1 MMRRFS
7 GSATPVAPIASVLA
21 VLATLL
27 VPAVAQAT
35 TKQYVLTHPK
45 REHCRAHYVKKVE
58 RVKVREHGRTVKVR
72 ETVCVYVA
80 PKKTPVKAT
89 TPVTPAPT
97 PMTLAPGTPAPVP
110 LVTLHAHLD
119 PSFAQSP
126 SNPLAVTYSYSASA
140 TETINGT
147 PSPNPNLPTGILNLY
162 SDGLLKCSINVGGS
176 TTGGECPV
184 TYSATGKHTVIT
196 TYTSGTLSATETY
209 VEQIEPSATTMT
221 DSATVEAESGNPA
234 EKPHLWTVTVSVT
247 APNGNAVSGEVQ
259 YTILDTTT
267 GAEEAHGT
275 LPTGTVCEIQE
286 NTDPFVAGDPLYFWG
301 GGGGGQIG
309 NCGGASLGPVSKTD
323 SVVLKVS
330 FLGAP
335 GYLPSTGSTLGI

>member
-35 TKQYVLTHPK
+35 TKQYVLPHPK

-89 TPVTPAPT
+89 TPAATTPAPT
-97 PMTLAPGTPAPVP
+97 TPAPASP
-110 LVTLHAHLD
+110 APIVTLHSHLD
-119 PSFAQSP
+119 PSFVQDP

-209 VEQIEPSATTMT
+209 VEQIEPYATTTT
-221 DSATVEAESGNPA
+221 DSAKRERVTYYENV
-234 EKPHLWTVTVSVT
+234 WTVTVSVT
-247 APNGNAVSGEVQ
+247 APNGNAVSGELQ
-259 YTILDTTT
+259 YTLLDTT
-267 GAEEAHGT
+267 GDAAYG
-275 LPTGTVCEIQE
+275 PTEDSGPRPTSTVCTLQE
-286 NTDPFVAGDPLYFWG
+286 QTLWYEKGEPLSFG
-301 GGGGGQIG
+301 F
-309 NCGGASLGPVSKTD
+309 CGGLSLEASKTD

>member
-7 GSATPVAPIASVLA
+7 GSATPVAPTASVLA
-21 VLATLL
+21 VLVTLL
-27 VPAVAQAT
+27 TPAVAQAT
-35 TKQYVLTHPK
+35 TKQYVLKHPK
-45 REHCRAHYVKKVE
+45 HEHCRAHYTRKVE
-58 RVKVREHGRTVKVR
+58 RVKKREHGRTVKVR
-72 ETVCVYVA
+72 QTVCVYAA
-80 PKKTPVKAT
+80 PKKAAT
-89 TPVTPAPT
+89 TTTTPT
-97 PMTLAPGTPAPVP
+97 PSGPAPVRV
-110 LVTLHAHLD
+110 VTLQAHLD

-147 PSPNPNLPTGILNLY
+147 PSPNPNVPTGILNLY

-209 VEQIEPSATTMT
+209 VEQIEPYATTIT

-267 GAEEAHGT
+267 GAEAHGT
-275 LPTGTVCEIQE
+275 LPTGTVCEIRE

-323 SVVLKVS
+323 SVVLTVA